1 MNRQLIRRKE
11 KISKPRGRV
20 SQTALHD
27 KSYLSDLDN
36 LINLS
41 LESVEK
47 LSDRL
52 MLLPLSDLQAASK

>member
-1 MNRQLIRRKE
+1 
-11 KISKPRGRV
+11 V